1 MEALRPLVLKGHYKN
16 CLSVLLGPEDA
27 LLTHPANEYVE
38 IEEVFLASKIITNLI
53 QNWSEETIEK

>member
-1 MEALRPLVLKGHYKN
+1 LKGHYKN